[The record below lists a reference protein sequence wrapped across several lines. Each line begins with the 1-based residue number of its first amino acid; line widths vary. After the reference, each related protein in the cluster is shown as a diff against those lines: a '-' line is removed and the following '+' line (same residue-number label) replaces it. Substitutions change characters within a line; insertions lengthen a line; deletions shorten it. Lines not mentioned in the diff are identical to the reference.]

1 MTTSSA
7 LLTIGEMS
15 RASALPI
22 SALRFYDKEGVLV
35 PHSVDPHTGYRW
47 YTDDQLRD
55 ARVIAG
61 MRRVGVPIRDMMA
74 VLTGPEPHSCLDA
87 HLRNLEDGL
96 ADARA
101 ELGRIHRLI
110 DSLPA
115 SGGVDIDSWDLRR
128 ALDAVLF
135 AVNEESEFPILRGV
149 HLDIHDGVAAFVTT
163 DQFRL
168 AVAEVKVHSALT
180 VSAVVP
186 VAFARLLRDVAGVVT
201 LTFSART
208 VTASYPGGEVSSP
221 LIEDGE
227 FPDHRILREHH
238 NAVELSG
245 DQLAALLNGTG
256 HGAVVS
262 IGEDGG
268 ARVDPGGT
276 DPRERFRV
284 LVDPAATARRR
295 RSPTGAATGDPSKRR
310 DAPAGDTH
318 GRLCRVLLV
327 LDATTAR
334 RREGIHVIYRCSTT
348 PYCQCDQQKTYRVVR
363 GACGTPTHT
372 PRNPAT
378 HRDRTY
384 RRSGSPCDSATSSRR
399 PAVRAGPAG
408 SCSSGPQP

>member
-227 FPDHRILREHH
+227 FPDHRILREH
-238 NAVELSG
+238 NDAVELSG
-245 DQLAALLNGTG
+245 DLLAALLNGTEDS
-256 HGAVVS
+256 AVVS
-262 IGEDGG
+262 VGEDGG
-268 ARVDPGGT
+268 ARVNPGGM
-276 DPRERFRV
+276 DPREQFRV
-284 LVDPAATARRR
+284 LVDRQRL
-295 RSPTGAATGDPSKRR
+295 R
-310 DAPAGDTH
+310 DAAAAQP
-318 GRLCRVLLV
+318 GRQLV
-327 LDATTAR
+327 IR
-334 RREGIHVIYRCSTT
+334 
-348 PYCQCDQQKTYRVVR
+348 
-363 GACGTPTHT
+363 
-372 PRNPAT
+372 
-378 HRDRTY
+378 
-384 RRSGSPCDSATSSRR
+384 
-399 PAVRAGPAG
+399 
-408 SCSSGPQP
+408 

>member
-35 PHSVDPHTGYRW
+35 PHSVDPKTGYRW
-47 YTDDQLRD
+47 YTDDQLRN

-168 AVAEVKVHSALT
+168 AVAEV
-180 VSAVVP
+180 
-186 VAFARLLRDVAGVVT
+186 
-201 LTFSART
+201 
-208 VTASYPGGEVSSP
+208 
-221 LIEDGE
+221 
-227 FPDHRILREHH
+227 
-238 NAVELSG
+238 
-245 DQLAALLNGTG
+245 
-256 HGAVVS
+256 
-262 IGEDGG
+262 
-268 ARVDPGGT
+268 
-276 DPRERFRV
+276 
-284 LVDPAATARRR
+284 
-295 RSPTGAATGDPSKRR
+295 
-310 DAPAGDTH
+310 
-318 GRLCRVLLV
+318 
-327 LDATTAR
+327 
-334 RREGIHVIYRCSTT
+334 
-348 PYCQCDQQKTYRVVR
+348 
-363 GACGTPTHT
+363 
-372 PRNPAT
+372 
-378 HRDRTY
+378 
-384 RRSGSPCDSATSSRR
+384 
-399 PAVRAGPAG
+399 
-408 SCSSGPQP
+408 

>member
-168 AVAEVKVHSALT
+168 AVAEVTVHSALT

-186 VAFARLLRDVAGVVT
+186 VTFARLLRDVAGVVT

-245 DQLAALLNGTG
+245 DHLAALLNGTG

-268 ARVDPGGT
+268 ARVDPGGM

-284 LVDPAATARRR
+284 LVDRQRLRDAAAAQPGRQLVIRV
-295 RSPTGAATGDPSKRR
+295 SGATLPLAIRTGDCVGYYSYLMP
-310 DAPAGDTH
+310 
-318 GRLCRVLLV
+318 L
-327 LDATTAR
+327 
-334 RREGIHVIYRCSTT
+334 
-348 PYCQCDQQKTYRVVR
+348 
-363 GACGTPTHT
+363 
-372 PRNPAT
+372 
-378 HRDRTY
+378 
-384 RRSGSPCDSATSSRR
+384 
-399 PAVRAGPAG
+399 
-408 SCSSGPQP
+408 QPVGEKAFT